1 MWRCAARLLRPCL
14 GCWSGIPR
22 SRASIWHWTTTR
34 RGSSPQGGWQ
44 RWCGKR
50 DWRSIAP
57 TLSPE
62 ELAAVYQTAKTTD
75 LDILRDAAV
84 QMFPERFAEQ
94 PPHLYAHQGG
104 AIAFQHHGVIAK
116 PEYTIG
122 AVPMNQIGVMADGMA
137 YPY

>member
-1 MWRCAARLLRPCL
+1 MN
-14 GCWSGIPR
+14 
-22 SRASIWHWTTTR
+22 RAYRDHCRR
-34 RGSSPQGGWQ
+34 RGDEMLRRQPPNF
-44 RWCGKR
+44 
-50 DWRSIAP
+50 AP

-137 YPY
+137 SPY